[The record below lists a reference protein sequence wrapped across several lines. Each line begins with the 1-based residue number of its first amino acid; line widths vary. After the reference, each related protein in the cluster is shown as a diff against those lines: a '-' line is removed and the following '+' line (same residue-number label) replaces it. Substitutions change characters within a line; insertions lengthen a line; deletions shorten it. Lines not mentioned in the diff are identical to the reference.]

1 MNNDASHS
9 THAVASL
16 GDADTHGDADAE
28 SYSTNLPAIIPPA
41 PVPRERSNQP
51 NFLQRLAYAFRPN
64 ANSSVRANLEI
75 ALDSGEHVDETISA
89 GERAM
94 LGNILRLR
102 EVRVADVM
110 IPRAEIEAVD
120 SSTSLAELLKLFQSS
135 GHSRMPV
142 YVETLDD
149 PRGMVHIRDVVGHIV
164 TGAAK
169 KRRRA
174 RAAAK
179 EKDSAIDKEPVRE
192 AKELP
197 AGLNLANVDL
207 SKTVEEAKISRS
219 VLFVPPSMLAIDL
232 MTRMQ
237 TSRTQMALVI
247 DEYGGTDGLVSLE
260 DIIEMVFGDI
270 EDEHDDDEIMIE
282 ERPDG
287 TLRMDARVELNEIA
301 NHMPAGFIEKAHAI
315 DDEVDSIGGL
325 VFSML
330 GRVPLRGEV
339 VHGLAGLEIEVCEA
353 DPRRI
358 RSVIIKQ
365 VKAPARMR
373 AKSKESGTVG
383 ADG

>member
-1 MNNDASHS
+1 MNQENSQANDTDTGASS
-9 THAVASL
+9 V
-16 GDADTHGDADAE
+16 DAHGDPDAE
-28 SYSTNLPAIIPPA
+28 THSTNLPAVIPQAPA
-41 PVPRERSNQP
+41 PRERNGQP

-64 ANSSVRANLEI
+64 ANASIRANLEI
-75 ALDSGEHVDETISA
+75 ALDSGEHVDETISPA
-89 GERAM
+89 ERAM

-120 SSTSLAELLKLFQSS
+120 SSTPLAELLKLFQES

-169 KRRRA
+169 KPRRS
-174 RAAAK
+174 RAAVKENTAEPKPSRSAK
-179 EKDSAIDKEPVRE
+179 P
-192 AKELP
+192 LP
-197 AGLNLANVDL
+197 GGLNLANVDL
-207 SKTVEEAKISRS
+207 SKTIEEAKVSRS
-219 VLFVPPSMLAIDL
+219 VLFVPPSMLAADL

-237 TSRTQMALVI
+237 TTRTQMALVI

-260 DIIEMVFGDI
+260 DIVEMVFGDI
-270 EDEHDDDEIMIE
+270 EDEHDDEAIMIE
-282 ERPDG
+282 ERADG
-287 TLRMDARVELNEIA
+287 TLRMDARVELSEIA
-301 NHMPAGFIEKAHAI
+301 NHMPEGFIEKAKAI

-339 VHGLAGLEIEVCEA
+339 VHGLSGLEIEVCEA

-365 VKAPARMR
+365 VKAPARLR
-373 AKSKESGTVG
+373 ARTKDTGTVA
-383 ADG
+383 ADS

>member
-1 MNNDASHS
+1 M
-9 THAVASL
+9 TQ
-16 GDADTHGDADAE
+16 DTPQPTDADAAVQTTE
-28 SYSTNLPAIIPPA
+28 AQPQTINLPAIIPPSP
-41 PVPRERSNQP
+41 PVRERSGQP
-51 NFLQRLAYAFRPN
+51 NFFQRLAYAFRPDAN
-64 ANSSVRANLEI
+64 ASIRANLEI
-75 ALDSGEHVDETISA
+75 ALESEQHIDETISA

-120 SSTSLAELLKLFQSS
+120 LSTSLAELLKLFQSS

-149 PRGMVHIRDVVGHIV
+149 PRGMVHIRDVVSHLV

-169 KRRRA
+169 KRRRSRNA
-174 RAAAK
+174 DASLAETLA
-179 EKDSAIDKEPVRE
+179 SATRSPK
-192 AKELP
+192 ALP

-207 SKTVEEAKISRS
+207 SKTVEEAKISRP
-219 VLFVPPSMLAIDL
+219 VLFVPPSMLATDL

-237 TSRTQMALVI
+237 TTRTQMALVI

-270 EDEHDDDEIMIE
+270 EDEHDVDGMVIE
-282 ERPDG
+282 ERADG
-287 TLRMDARVELNEIA
+287 TLRMDARVELSEIA
-301 NHMPAGFIEKAHAI
+301 KRMPEGFIEKTQAI

-365 VKAPARMR
+365 VKAPARLR
-373 AKSKESGTVG
+373 AKNKEADKATSGS
-383 ADG
+383 

>member
-1 MNNDASHS
+1 MNQDITPLSPEKPAANETDGEPSS
-9 THAVASL
+9 S
-16 GDADTHGDADAE
+16 
-28 SYSTNLPAIIPPA
+28 NLPAIIPVSPPA
-41 PVPRERSNQP
+41 TRERTGQP
-51 NFLQRLAYAFRPN
+51 NFFQRLAYAFRPEAN
-64 ANSSVRANLEI
+64 ASIRANLEY
-75 ALDSGEHVDETISA
+75 ALESEQHVDETISPA
-89 GERAM
+89 ERAM

-120 SSTSLAELLKLFQSS
+120 TATTLAELLRLFESS

-149 PRGMVHIRDVVGHIV
+149 PRGMVHIRDVVSHIV

-169 KRRRA
+169 KRRRSKNTKPDA
-174 RAAAK
+174 EVQPAAK
-179 EKDSAIDKEPVRE
+179 T
-192 AKELP
+192 LP

-207 SKTVEEAKISRS
+207 SKTIAETKVSRS

-237 TSRTQMALVI
+237 ATRTQMALVI

-260 DIIEMVFGDI
+260 DIVEMVVGDI
-270 EDEHDDDEIMIE
+270 EDEHDDEELMIE
-282 ERPDG
+282 ERGDG
-287 TLRMDARVELNEIA
+287 SLRMDARAELDEIA
-301 NHMPAGFIEKAHAI
+301 KKMPEGFLEKAHAI

-325 VFSML
+325 VFSIL
-330 GRVPLRGEV
+330 GRVPIRGEV
-339 VHGLAGLEIEVCEA
+339 IHGLPGHEIEVCEA

-358 RSVIIKQ
+358 RSVILKP

-373 AKSKESGTVG
+373 AKSKEPDSI
-383 ADG
+383 AS